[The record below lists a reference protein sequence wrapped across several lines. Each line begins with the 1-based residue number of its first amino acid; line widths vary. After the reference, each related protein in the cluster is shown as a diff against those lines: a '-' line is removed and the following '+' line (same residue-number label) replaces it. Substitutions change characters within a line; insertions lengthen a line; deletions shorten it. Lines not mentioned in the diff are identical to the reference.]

1 MFYYKL
7 VYQRSLRSA
16 VYILK
21 RIGHRHFQKLQ
32 GEEEQS
38 DGHRFDE
45 KRQEVERAQK
55 IMEIRHEFSEA
66 ENEGH
71 FESGQTQRCQKIAEQ
86 NNSHSEPGLC
96 VRKGSLNYIL

>member
-1 MFYYKL
+1 M
-7 VYQRSLRSA
+7 
-16 VYILK
+16 
-21 RIGHRHFQKLQ
+21 Q

-45 KRQEVERAQK
+45 KRQEVKRAQK

-86 NNSHSEPGLC
+86 NNSHSSAPRDILLLGIAIPLIAPGHFIMSQEI
-96 VRKGSLNYIL
+96 R